1 MASFDILLDE
11 NIEPFHDELRSLGHN
26 ATHVLD
32 VPGLGEGVQ
41 DEPDILPWLQAN
53 DTILFTQDD
62 HWIGADSSDPQ
73 NAIDPARTAGVLW
86 LKDESMT
93 PGQQITAIRVIA
105 TLLSAAL
112 DGEYVE
118 VTKRWLDYIEY
129 KNEGLRLQPV
139 L

>member
-1 MASFDILLDE
+1 
-11 NIEPFHDELRSLGHN
+11 
-26 ATHVLD
+26 VLD
-32 VPGLGEGVQ
+32 VPELGEGAQ

-105 TLLSAAL
+105 TLLSAADL

-118 VTKRWLDYIEY
+118 VTKRWLDHID
-129 KNEGLRLQPV
+129 
-139 L
+139 

>member
-32 VPGLGEGVQ
+32 VPELGEGAQ

-73 NAIDPARTAGVLW
+73 NAINPARTAGVLW

-105 TLLSAAL
+105 TLLSAADL
-112 DGEYVE
+112 NGEYVE
-118 VTKRWLDYIEY
+118 VTKRWLDYIE
-129 KNEGLRLQPV
+129 
-139 L
+139 